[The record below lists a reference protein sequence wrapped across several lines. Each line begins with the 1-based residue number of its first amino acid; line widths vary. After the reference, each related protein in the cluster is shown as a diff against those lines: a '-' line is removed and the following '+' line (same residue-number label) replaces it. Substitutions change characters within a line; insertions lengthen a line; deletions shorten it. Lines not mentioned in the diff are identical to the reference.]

1 MKLQEVKCPNCNG
14 SDVEPAGERLMRCRY
29 CNTTFTIDYDEEDAA
44 MDKSRIE
51 LQMQR
56 EKFEHQDKMQKEAK
70 KSQRKSILIFL
81 GILFAIIAG
90 LIMAYTVVL
99 QDQEE
104 SSSVVESKTKE
115 TIYVSD
121 FSEIPDA
128 QFEEMQSLALE
139 TAKKDIKIV
148 TILGLTGDEPEFV
161 TSYLLTSKEGD
172 DNRLV
177 FVYKDTWH
185 KKSESIETYV
195 FYYIQDLQLNTD
207 GSVKYNAYVQDK
219 NTMFMWNNN
228 NIFGEESFDL
238 CYIKAISAN
247 TDYNVIER

>member
-14 SDVEPAGERLMRCRY
+14 SDVEPAGEGLMRCRY

-56 EKFEHQDKMQKEAK
+56 EKFEHQDKMQKETK
-70 KSQRKSILIFL
+70 KSQRISILIFL

-207 GSVKYNAYVQDK
+207 GSVKYDAYVQDK

-238 CYIKAISAN
+238 CYTKAISAN
-247 TDYNVIER
+247 ADFNAIEK

>member
-14 SDVEPAGERLMRCRY
+14 SDVEPAGEGLLRCRY

-70 KSQRKSILIFL
+70 KSQRISILIFL

>member
-14 SDVEPAGERLMRCRY
+14 SDVEPAGEGLMRCRY

-70 KSQRKSILIFL
+70 KSQRISILIFL

-90 LIMAYTVVL
+90 LIMAYTVAL

-128 QFEEMQSLALE
+128 QFEEMQSLALQA
-139 TAKKDIKIV
+139 AKKEIEIAAIIDV
-148 TILGLTGDEPEFV
+148 TAEEPEYV

-177 FVYKDTWH
+177 FIYKDTWH

-195 FYYIQDLQLNTD
+195 FYYIQDLQLITD
-207 GSVKYNAYVQDK
+207 GTVKYKTYVQNVND
-219 NTMFMWNNN
+219 MFMWNNTF
-228 NIFGEESFDL
+228 IYGEESFDL

-247 TDYNVIER
+247 ADFNAIEK

>member
-14 SDVEPAGERLMRCRY
+14 SDVEPAGEGLMRCRY

-51 LQMQR
+51 LQMQG

-70 KSQRKSILIFL
+70 KSQRISIFIFF

-228 NIFGEESFDL
+228 NIYGEESFDL
-238 CYIKAISAN
+238 CYTKAISAN
-247 TDYNVIER
+247 ADFNVIEK

>member
-14 SDVEPAGERLMRCRY
+14 SDVEPAGEGLMRCRY

-70 KSQRKSILIFL
+70 KTQRISILIFL

-238 CYIKAISAN
+238 CYTKAISAN
-247 TDYNVIER
+247 ADFNAIEK